1 MSFDY
6 INEAFKRLDALNED
20 VFDTSLTG
28 LNNLSDFMDQD
39 DASDI
44 VKVIDPTAETDDA
57 VSDSYIGKVIIN
69 CNVCHSHIFESKE
82 DVVID
87 EDGVVNPEMQ
97 CPYCGEVAG
106 FTVVGEIKPFEQ
118 STEAPESE
126 VNTDTS
132 AETEAQEP
140 TEDPVVES
148 ADKKLDEGFNFD
160 TVMSDIE
167 TLKGFL
173 RSKGHACK
181 SKEAITYLW
190 SVIDLFEAGDQ
201 ELSLENIAEWYE
213 ETCRNFPEDL
223 ELLEEINSDL
233 AEGKEDFVWVVK
245 DEFGEYVCSFPADR
259 EGAARAEAKKMWKA
273 TVEKVAVTEGLLGG
287 DVNIKVN
294 GSNSAVGFLG
304 GSANTVNNEG
314 LVGDLNIDLDA
325 SKSSVGFMNG
335 NAGTQNNESITEEDD
350 ELEEGIFDKFK
361 KKKQEVPA
369 EEPKKEEPKKE
380 EEAFTTYSYDEWI
393 LALEYGHKYYAEDGP
408 TAGRMKLWDK
418 AIEIAACKNLARD
431 VIACMDAW
439 MKHEG
444 SNNFP
449 HKSYAKHLE
458 EGLFGLGKKK
468 KKAAATKATTTSSKP
483 TKKEIPD
490 GWVIGKKEKI
500 GSSFSW
506 VDMENKVYYDYDGC
520 KAAADRKTQ
529 LAGIKDWKYEPIS
542 CSAAVNVFGERRAW
556 FNEDLIESID
566 ELSLTAN
573 GTHIE
578 VDEDENGKVTL
589 VAEPVETEGDAAIA
603 PVSDDT
609 MSEIAANNDIDVE
622 DPEAEEVPEDEIDV
636 DLDEVDE
643 EGLDELGESYLKNI
657 YENVESFKTTCV
669 STTDSKMIVEGVI
682 TFQSGVKKNT
692 GFVFEAYS
700 ASKDGKVK
708 FVGKNEHFSPNSRA
722 FALTGTI
729 SNNKLLPES
738 LTYNYQVGSRK
749 IVGTVNKQ

>member
-44 VKVIDPTAETDDA
+44 VKVIDPAAETEDA

-82 DVVID
+82 DVVVD

-97 CPYCGEVAG
+97 CPYCGEMSG
-106 FTVVGEIKPFEQ
+106 FTVVGEIMPFEQ
-118 STEAPESE
+118 SANETPDEENAVKVPEE
-126 VNTDTS
+126 DS
-132 AETEAQEP
+132 AETEDP
-140 TEDPVVES
+140 TEDSVVES
-148 ADKKLDEGFNFD
+148 AEKKLEEGFNFD

-181 SKEAITYLW
+181 SKQAITYLW

-201 ELSLENIAEWYE
+201 ELSLENIANWYE

-223 ELLEEINSDL
+223 ELFESYVDVDSSNSAETNTEELTNVDDQLDESMLVEGRVLDTIKKVATRVGADASTIIRCFAELIPGDTPIYDL
-233 AEGKEDFVWVVK
+233 AEYVENKAVLKALLNGNEKVLNTLTKDDIEELKQDIAEYERAKED
-245 DEFGEYVCSFPADR
+245 
-259 EGAARAEAKKMWKA
+259 
-273 TVEKVAVTEGLLGG
+273 
-287 DVNIKVN
+287 
-294 GSNSAVGFLG
+294 
-304 GSANTVNNEG
+304 
-314 LVGDLNIDLDA
+314 
-325 SKSSVGFMNG
+325 
-335 NAGTQNNESITEEDD
+335 
-350 ELEEGIFDKFK
+350 
-361 KKKQEVPA
+361 
-369 EEPKKEEPKKE
+369 
-380 EEAFTTYSYDEWI
+380 
-393 LALEYGHKYYAEDGP
+393 
-408 TAGRMKLWDK
+408 
-418 AIEIAACKNLARD
+418 
-431 VIACMDAW
+431 
-439 MKHEG
+439 
-444 SNNFP
+444 
-449 HKSYAKHLE
+449 
-458 EGLFGLGKKK
+458 
-468 KKAAATKATTTSSKP
+468 KKA
-483 TKKEIPD
+483 
-490 GWVIGKKEKI
+490 GK
-500 GSSFSW
+500 
-506 VDMENKVYYDYDGC
+506 VV
-520 KAAADRKTQ
+520 T
-529 LAGIKDWKYEPIS
+529 
-542 CSAAVNVFGERRAW
+542 
-556 FNEDLIESID
+556 ESID

-589 VAEPVETEGDAAIA
+589 VAEPVEAEGDAVMA
-603 PVSDDT
+603 PVSDET
-609 MSEIAANNDIDVE
+609 VSEIAANNELEIE
-622 DPEAEEVPEDEIDV
+622 DPDAELPAEEIDV
-636 DLDEVDE
+636 DMDEVDE

-682 TFQSGVKKNT
+682 TFQSGVKKTT

-708 FVGKNEHFSPNSRA
+708 FVGKNEHFSSNNRA
-722 FALTGTI
+722 FALTGRI

-738 LTYNYQVGSRK
+738 LTYNYEVGSRK

>member
-118 STEAPESE
+118 ATEAPESE

-132 AETEAQEP
+132 AVSAAQEP

-223 ELLEEINSDL
+223 ELFEAVDSNLE
-233 AEGKEDFVWVVK
+233 EGKEEFVWVVK
-245 DEFGEYVCSFPADR
+245 DEFGDYVCSFPADR
-259 EGAARAEAKKMWKA
+259 EGAARSKAKEMWKA

-287 DVNIKVN
+287 DINIKVD
-294 GSNSAVGFLG
+294 GSDSAVGFLG

-314 LVGDLNIDLDA
+314 LVGDLNIDLDS

-335 NAGTQNNESITEEDD
+335 NAETQNEDVVDD
-350 ELEEGIFDKFK
+350 ELDESMLVEGKVLDAVK
-361 KKKQEVPA
+361 KV
-369 EEPKKEEPKKE
+369 
-380 EEAFTTYSYDEWI
+380 
-393 LALEYGHKYYAEDGP
+393 
-408 TAGRMKLWDK
+408 
-418 AIEIAACKNLARD
+418 
-431 VIACMDAW
+431 
-439 MKHEG
+439 
-444 SNNFP
+444 
-449 HKSYAKHLE
+449 
-458 EGLFGLGKKK
+458 
-468 KKAAATKATTTSSKP
+468 ATRVGADATTIVRCFAELLAGNTP
-483 TKKEIPD
+483 IYDVAEY
-490 GWVIGKKEKI
+490 V
-500 GSSFSW
+500 
-506 VDMENKVYYDYDGC
+506 ENKAVL
-520 KAAADRKTQ
+520 KALMNGNEKVMNSLTKDDIEELEQDIANYEQAKADKKSGKPVT
-529 LAGIKDWKYEPIS
+529 
-542 CSAAVNVFGERRAW
+542 
-556 FNEDLIESID
+556 ESID

-603 PVSDDT
+603 PVSDET
-609 MSEIAANNDIDVE
+609 MSEIAANNDIEVE
-622 DPEAEEVPEDEIDV
+622 DSEAEIPEDEIDV

-643 EGLDELGESYLKNI
+643 QGLDELGESYLKNI

-682 TFQSGVKKNT
+682 TFQSGVQKNT

-708 FVGKNEHFSPNSRA
+708 FVGKNEHFSSNNRA

-738 LTYNYQVGSRK
+738 LTYNYEVGSRK
-749 IVGTVNKQ
+749 IVGTVTKQ